1 MYFMYNVQERTKLN
15 LKSKRY
21 LFLGYANGVK
31 RYRLWD
37 LIAHKIIISRDVIVV
52 ENQLQIKDDDD
63 TL

>member
-21 LFLGYANGVK
+21 LFLGYADEVK
-31 RYRLWD
+31 RHRLWD
-37 LIAHKIIISRDVIVV
+37 LTTHKIIISRDVIFVK
-52 ENQLQIKDDDD
+52 NQLQIKDEDD